1 MQPISGKHADRRLG
15 MSKKKHDV
23 VETKQGK
30 WARRWTAVPAVGLL
44 VTSMLA
50 LASRWCGEPCP
61 RANHNLRR

>member
-1 MQPISGKHADRRLG
+1 